1 MPESFYSSQK
11 PLRSISLR
19 KENDREVQ
27 LAKHNSFLRFDPL
40 TLKGDTHLTSSQC
53 CPEKK
58 HLGHE
63 NKGNYYEQKKFL
75 MAKQIHLVSTKGNS
89 QRIVLGSS
97 TVRCAGS
104 LCCVLDQNDNVSTFS
119 VQ

>member
-1 MPESFYSSQK
+1 MTERFNWQNITVSY
-11 PLRSISLR
+11 
-19 KENDREVQ
+19 D
-27 LAKHNSFLRFDPL
+27 FDPL

-75 MAKQIHLVSTKGNS
+75 MAKQIHLVSIKGNS
-89 QRIVLGSS
+89 QRKVLGSS
-97 TVRCAGS
+97 TVRCAGL